1 MSCKKRGFKNGN
13 KRRKCEGLKQ
23 SRTVEEKKDWKNQRP
38 RAKFI
43 KVNILASRNFIITDL
58 TTPC

>member
-1 MSCKKRGFKNGN
+1 LSCKKRGFKNGN

-23 SRTVEEKKDWKNQRP
+23 SRTVEEKKDRKNQRP

-43 KVNILASRNFIITDL
+43 KVLRKEQVVFYL
-58 TTPC
+58 LFPVL